1 MTTICIQPEP
11 NEVIK
16 VEVNRYD
23 DCREFYILRITD
35 SVKFFLSREQ
45 LMSVHR
51 ELEQSVIGVINN
63 G

>member
-16 VEVNRYD
+16 VEVDRHD
-23 DCREFYILRITD
+23 DCREFYVLRITD
-35 SVKFFLSREQ
+35 DVKFFLSGEQ
-45 LMSVHR
+45 LISVKR